1 MAHINI
7 FLPRMLVVMP
17 TPKSLGVNH
26 SFTSSLD
33 VSKTHVGKFA
43 ARKNVTKVRD

>member
-1 MAHINI
+1 M
-7 FLPRMLVVMP
+7 VMP

-33 VSKTHVGKFA
+33 VSKTQVGKFA
-43 ARKNVTKVRD
+43 IKKKDGSPGLVISQLSEIV